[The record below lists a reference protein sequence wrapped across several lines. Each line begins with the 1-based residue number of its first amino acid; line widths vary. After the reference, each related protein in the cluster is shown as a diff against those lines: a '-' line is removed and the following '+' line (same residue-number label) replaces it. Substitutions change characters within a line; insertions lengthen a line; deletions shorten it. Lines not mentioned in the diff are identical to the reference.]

1 MSTQVTGAH
10 VLPALSEV
18 SFPDSPKSYTV
29 NYASFHGY

>member
-1 MSTQVTGAH
+1 MSAQVARAR

-18 SFPDSPKSYTV
+18 SLPDSPKSYTV